1 MNRNNEHLDLNLLR
15 VFFAIWDLRSLTAAG
30 ERLGL
35 TQPAISHALRRLRDR
50 FGDPLFV
57 RVANRMLP
65 TDAAVRLHE
74 PLDQAFEL
82 LNRTLQSGIVFDPR
96 VTERT
101 FRVAMSDIAEVYLL
115 PRLITELSRI
125 SPFIR
130 IQIVPLV
137 HDSVVNS
144 MRSGE
149 IDWAIGAVTV
159 SDKDLMSI
167 DILRDRYIC
176 LVRAKHPIAKSRLS
190 RAEFSKLRFFFAR
203 TMSTVYQLAEQWLA
217 DEAARPQIAI
227 RGHFTAAPEI
237 VRHSDLA
244 AILPQMLT
252 LDLHRARDFRFLDL
266 PFELPPMEVKVH
278 SHGRFANDTG
288 IKWICQTSA
297 AILGKTTAGV
307 RARRLA
313 SPGAGGSM
321 AMKWFGRFRE
331 RTSSFLLPLLN
342 RSHAARRLLF
352 FPLL

>member
-1 MNRNNEHLDLNLLR
+1 MSQVNSPLDLNLLR

-35 TQPAISHALRRLRDR
+35 TQPAISHALRRLRER

-82 LNRTLQSGIVFDPR
+82 LNRTLQSGVVFDPL

-115 PRLITELSRI
+115 PRLITELSRV

-130 IQIVPLV
+130 VHIVPLV
-137 HDSVVNS
+137 PESLVSS

-149 IDWAIGAVTV
+149 VDLAIGAV
-159 SDKDLMSI
+159 SMSNKDLTGI
-167 DILRDRYIC
+167 DIVNDRYIC
-176 LVRAKHPIAKSRLS
+176 LVRANHPIARSRLTRS
-190 RAEFSKLRFFFAR
+190 NFSKLRFFFAR
-203 TMSTVYQLAEQWLA
+203 TTSTVYHLAEQWLA
-217 DEAARPQIAI
+217 DEAARPQVAV
-227 RGHFTAAPEI
+227 RGHFTTAPEI

-244 AILPQMLT
+244 AIFPRMLA
-252 LDLHRARDFRFLDL
+252 LDLHRARDFRLLDL

-278 SHGRFANDTG
+278 SHTRFANDTG
-288 IKWICQTSA
+288 IKWMCQTSA
-297 AILGKTTAGV
+297 AILSKTTGT
-307 RARRLA
+307 RAR
-313 SPGAGGSM
+313 M
-321 AMKWFGRFRE
+321 
-331 RTSSFLLPLLN
+331 N
-342 RSHAARRLLF
+342 RR
-352 FPLL
+352 

>member
-1 MNRNNEHLDLNLLR
+1 MSQVNNPLDLNLLR

-35 TQPAISHALRRLRDR
+35 TQPAISHALRRLRER

-82 LNRTLQSGIVFDPR
+82 LNRTLQSGVVFDPR

-130 IQIVPLV
+130 VHIVPLV
-137 HDSVVNS
+137 PDSLVSS

-149 IDWAIGAVTV
+149 IDLAIGAI
-159 SDKDLMSI
+159 SMPDKDITSI
-167 DILRDRYIC
+167 DILNDRYIC
-176 LVRAKHPIAKSRLS
+176 LVRANHPIAKSRLT
-190 RAEFSKLRFFFAR
+190 RLNFSKLRFFFAR
-203 TMSTVYQLAEQWLA
+203 TTSTVYQLAEQWLA
-217 DEAARPQIAI
+217 DEAARPQIAV
-227 RGHFTAAPEI
+227 RGHFTTAPEI

-244 AILPQMLT
+244 AIFPRMLA
-252 LDLHRARDFRFLDL
+252 LDLHRARDFRLLDL

-278 SHGRFANDTG
+278 SHSRFANDTG
-288 IKWICQTSA
+288 IKWMCQTSA
-297 AILGKTTAGV
+297 AILRKSTD
-307 RARRLA
+307 
-313 SPGAGGSM
+313 GAHAKM
-321 AMKWFGRFRE
+321 NGR
-331 RTSSFLLPLLN
+331 
-342 RSHAARRLLF
+342 
-352 FPLL
+352 

>member
-1 MNRNNEHLDLNLLR
+1 MSQVNNPLDLNLLR

-35 TQPAISHALRRLRDR
+35 TQPAISHALRRLRER

-82 LNRTLQSGIVFDPR
+82 LNRTLQSGVVFDPR

-115 PRLITELSRI
+115 PRLMTELSRI
-125 SPFIR
+125 SPFVRVHIL
-130 IQIVPLV
+130 PLV
-137 HDSVVNS
+137 PESVVNS

-149 IDWAIGAVTV
+149 IDLAIGAVSV
-159 SDKDLMSI
+159 SDKDLASI
-167 DILRDRYIC
+167 DILSDRYVC
-176 LVRAKHPIAKSRLS
+176 LVRANHPIAKSRLT
-190 RAEFSKLRFFFAR
+190 RANFAKLRFFFAR
-203 TMSTVYQLAEQWLA
+203 TTSTVYQLAEQWLA
-217 DEAARPQIAI
+217 DEAVRPQIAV
-227 RGHFTAAPEI
+227 RGHFTTAPEI

-244 AILPQMLT
+244 AIFPRMLA
-252 LDLHRARDFRFLDL
+252 LDLHRAKDFRLLDL

-278 SHGRFANDTG
+278 SHARFANDTG

-297 AILGKTTAGV
+297 AIL
-307 RARRLA
+307 RR
-313 SPGAGGSM
+313 STDGAKGN
-321 AMKWFGRFRE
+321 GR
-331 RTSSFLLPLLN
+331 
-342 RSHAARRLLF
+342 
-352 FPLL
+352 

>member
-1 MNRNNEHLDLNLLR
+1 MSQVNNPLDLNLLR

-35 TQPAISHALRRLRDR
+35 TQPAISHALRRLRER

-82 LNRTLQSGIVFDPR
+82 LNRTLQSGVVFDPR

-130 IQIVPLV
+130 VHIVPLV
-137 HDSVVNS
+137 PDSLVSS

-149 IDWAIGAVTV
+149 IDLAIGAISVP
-159 SDKDLMSI
+159 DKDITSI
-167 DILRDRYIC
+167 DILNDRYIC
-176 LVRAKHPIAKSRLS
+176 LVRANHPIAKSRLTRS
-190 RAEFSKLRFFFAR
+190 NFSKLRFFFAR
-203 TMSTVYQLAEQWLA
+203 TTSTVYQLAEQWLA
-217 DEAARPQIAI
+217 DEAARPQIAV
-227 RGHFTAAPEI
+227 RGHFTTAPEI
-237 VRHSDLA
+237 VRRSDLA
-244 AILPQMLT
+244 AIFPRMLAF
-252 LDLHRARDFRFLDL
+252 DLHRARDFRLLDL

-278 SHGRFANDTG
+278 SHSRFANDTG
-288 IKWICQTSA
+288 IKWMCQTSA
-297 AILGKTTAGV
+297 AILRKSTD
-307 RARRLA
+307 
-313 SPGAGGSM
+313 GAHAKM
-321 AMKWFGRFRE
+321 NGR
-331 RTSSFLLPLLN
+331 
-342 RSHAARRLLF
+342 
-352 FPLL
+352 